1 MHYLQRI
8 ILWLKHRK
16 AIATYLIIYKSY
28 IGGKPGGKQQQQ
40 QQKDTNNMTFDFA
53 YTLHYQTSTPMP
65 HDVLTVVLKKASHF
79 LIQSSKKFFRK
90 GNFSMI

>member
-16 AIATYLIIYKSY
+16 AIATYLIIYKPY

-40 QQKDTNNMTFDFA
+40 KDTNSMRFDFA
-53 YTLHYQTSTPMP
+53 LHYIIS
-65 HDVLTVVLKKASHF
+65 F
-79 LIQSSKKFFRK
+79 SK
-90 GNFSMI
+90 